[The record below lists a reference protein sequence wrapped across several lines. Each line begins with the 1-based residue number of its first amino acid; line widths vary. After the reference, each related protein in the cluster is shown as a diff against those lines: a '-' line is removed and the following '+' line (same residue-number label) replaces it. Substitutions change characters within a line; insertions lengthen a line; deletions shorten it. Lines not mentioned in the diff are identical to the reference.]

1 MSKRVNGKKGNK
13 VRKHKTGGSSHCT
26 KVRGTPSGKWFSA
39 GLKNI
44 AAAKAA
50 AEQLKAT

>member
-1 MSKRVNGKKGNK
+1 MSKRVNGKKGNN

-26 KVRGTPSGKWFSA
+26 KVRGTSSGRWFAA
-39 GLKNI
+39 GLKNK

-50 AEQLKAT
+50 EAQLKD